1 MKVSDVLTRERQ
13 RAGVTQSELSRL
25 TGVSRPLV
33 SSYEHDRNSP
43 SVEQMTRL
51 LSPLGVELS
60 ARPVMTRED
69 RRSLGFALRVVDHL
83 RNNRDETLVVARRQL
98 VRQRDRATTNEL
110 LWLDVWE
117 SVLGLPVGV
126 VCGLLA
132 DEGQFARD
140 LRQSSPMSVVLDE
153 DERLEV
159 IRETR

>member
-1 MKVSDVLTRERQ
+1 MKVSDVLTRERR

-83 RNNRDETLVVARRQL
+83 RSDPEQTLDVGRRQL
-98 VRQRDRATTNEL
+98 ARQRKRATVNEVP
-110 LWLDVWE
+110 WLDVW
-117 SVLGLPVGV
+117 SAILGLPAGV
-126 VCGLLA
+126 VCGLLVDA
-132 DEGQFARD
+132 SKSID
-140 LRQSSPMSVVLDE
+140 LND
-153 DERLEV
+153 
-159 IRETR
+159 T

>member
-1 MKVSDVLTRERQ
+1 MKVSDVLTRERR

-43 SVEQMTRL
+43 SIEQMTRL

-83 RNNRDETLVVARRQL
+83 RSDPEGTLDVARRQL
-98 VRQRDRATTNEL
+98 ARQRDRATTNEL
-110 LWLDVWE
+110 PWLNVWE

-126 VCGLLA
+126 ICGLLA

>member
-1 MKVSDVLTRERQ
+1 VKVSDVLTRERR
-13 RAGVTQSELSRL
+13 RAGLTQSELSRL

-51 LSPLGVELS
+51 LLPLGVELS

-69 RRSLGFALRVVDHL
+69 RRSLGFALRVIDRL
-83 RNNRDETLVVARRQL
+83 ISDAKGTLAVACRQL
-98 VRQRDRATTNEL
+98 ARQRDRATTNEL
-110 LWLDVWE
+110 VWLDLWE
-117 SVLGLPVGV
+117 SILRLPVGV
-126 VCGLLA
+126 ICSVLA

-153 DERLEV
+153 AERLEV

>member
-1 MKVSDVLTRERQ
+1 MKVSDVLARERR

-69 RRSLGFALRVVDHL
+69 RRSLGFALRVVDRL
-83 RNNRDETLVVARRQL
+83 RSDPEGTLDVARRQL
-98 VRQRDRATTNEL
+98 ARQRDRATSNEQP
-110 LWLDVWE
+110 WLDVWE

-126 VCGLLA
+126 ICGLLA

-140 LRQSSPMSVVLDE
+140 LRQSSPMSVVLAE
-153 DERLEV
+153 AERLEV

>member
-1 MKVSDVLTRERQ
+1 LTRERR

-43 SVEQMTRL
+43 SVEQMARL
-51 LSPLGVELS
+51 LLPLGVELS

-83 RNNRDETLVVARRQL
+83 RNDPERTLAVARHQL
-98 VRQRDRATTNEL
+98 ARQRDRATDNEL
-110 LWLDVWE
+110 PWLDVWE
-117 SVLGLPVGV
+117 SILGLPVGV
-126 VCGLLA
+126 ICSVLA
-132 DEGQFARD
+132 DDGQFARD

-153 DERLEV
+153 SERLEV